1 MGTYINT
8 IVILLSFTIIIGAEV
23 DSTFSV
29 KWTDLPWGSG
39 GLHPDGPPWS
49 MVGPYDFDN
58 DGFGDF
64 IVTSSY
70 TGTFCNGVYH
80 FEATEDDTIA
90 LQWYYYFGDLS
101 CSFDNYSSVTV
112 GDVDGDSIPEILVL
126 ADTDPGAPGG
136 HGLQIFEWNM
146 DSLLF
151 PYMPTT
157 TWDMGLD
164 SVWEAGQIVAAEL
177 DGDANQEVIVSIMNG
192 PWGTTGSSHF
202 MIFELEN
209 SNLDSASWH
218 IEYTD
223 PITTNWSGYNIYV
236 NDLDQDGLM
245 EIYTVAYE
253 YYRLIIYENTGS
265 EDLYSYQTD
274 FYISNEVNE
283 RANQSLV
290 MANFDNDNINELY
303 AATSGTN
310 TLTGEL
316 LTPGYF
322 YGIEGSSDV
331 SNITFSNFHYFNHY
345 PGGLRQINV
354 GDADMDGNPNLYLAG
369 HYNEAVYDWEFVGDN
384 PLSDSSFVEHIIFLD
399 DTTDDFTSGT
409 DQGKVRVAKLFSGD
423 IDNDNQ
429 GDIVFTSA
437 GLGSD
442 KPHIYFLEHDGS
454 SNSNPTIVVNEFLAL
469 NDACCTDP
477 NGEYDDY
484 IELYNYGNE
493 AVDIGGYLITDNIG
507 DYENYHQIPIGND
520 STIIQPGEIIVLW
533 ADKDSEQG
541 VLHLEIK
548 LSGSGEQIA
557 IFMPDSNTVVDTLT
571 YGEQTTDVSYGRYP
585 DGSDTWQPMNPTP
598 GTSNT
603 DLLSNDI
610 NTISLPRSV
619 SLDQNYPNPFNPQT
633 QFHYSLTNTENIYLA
648 IYDLLGREIYTIHN
662 GLQRSGNHNIQ
673 WTGIDNQGG
682 FVPSGVY
689 FCRLKTE
696 SEILTKKMV
705 YSK

>member
-1 MGTYINT
+1 MTVQIQKM
-8 IVILLSFTIIIGAEV
+8 IFFLSFSFTIGAEI
-23 DSTFSV
+23 DSSFSV

-49 MVGPYDFDN
+49 MVGPYDFDS

-64 IVTSSY
+64 VVTSSY
-70 TGTFCNGVYH
+70 TGSFCNGVYH
-80 FEATEDDTIA
+80 FEATADDSIS

-101 CSFDNYSSVTV
+101 CSIDNYSSVTV
-112 GDVDGDSIPEILVL
+112 GDVDGDNVPEIIVL
-126 ADTDPGAPGG
+126 ADTEPGVSGG
-136 HGLQIFEWNM
+136 HGLQIFEWNT

-151 PYMPTT
+151 PYIPTT

-164 SVWEAGQIVAAEL
+164 SVWEAGQILAAEL
-177 DGDANQEVIVSIMNG
+177 DGDANQEIVVSIMNG
-192 PWGTTGSSHF
+192 PWGTTGSSYF

-209 SNLDSASWH
+209 SDLDSPSWH

-245 EIYTVAYE
+245 EIYTVAWE
-253 YYRLIIYENTGS
+253 YYRLIIYENIGS
-265 EDLYSYQTD
+265 EDLYAYQTD
-274 FYISNEVNE
+274 FYVSNEVNE
-283 RANQSLV
+283 RANQSII
-290 MANFDNDNINELY
+290 MANFDNDNTNELY
-303 AATSGTN
+303 AVTSGTN

-345 PGGLRQINV
+345 PGGIRQIIT

-369 HYNEAVYDWEFVGDN
+369 HYNEAVYDWEYVGDN

-454 SNSNPTIVVNEFLAL
+454 SGLTVTIIVNEFLAS
-469 NDACCTDP
+469 NETCCGSEIFGS
-477 NGEYDDY
+477 GEDFV
-484 IELYNYGNE
+484 ELYNYGT
-493 AVDIGGYLITDNIG
+493 APINIEG
-507 DYENYHQIPIGND
+507 WGF
-520 STIIQPGEIIVLW
+520 S
-533 ADKDSEQG
+533 DSEG
-541 VLHLEIK
+541 SIATTAPDTTIPPGGFLILWYTGETNGFPEIDAK
-548 LSGSGEQIA
+548 LSSGGE
-557 IFMPDSNTVVDTLT
+557 TV
-571 YGEQTTDVSYGRYP
+571 YGEDSSGTMVFSVSFDAQNEDVSYGRYP
-585 DGSDTWQPMNPTP
+585 DGSDTWQQMNPTP
-598 GTSNT
+598 GSTNT
-603 DLLSNDI
+603 NLLSND
-610 NTISLPRSV
+610 NSFYSAPEYFSLG
-619 SLDQNYPNPFNPQT
+619 QNYPNPFNPQT
-633 QFHYSLTNTENIYLA
+633 QFHYDLPKSGNIHLA
-648 IYDLLGREIYTIHN
+648 IYDVLGKEVYTVLNDYQRAGKHN
-662 GLQRSGNHNIQ
+662 VL
-673 WTGIDNQGG
+673 WTGINNKGLQ
-682 FVPSGVY
+682 VQSGIY
-689 FCRLKTE
+689 FYRLTTD
-696 SEILTKKMV
+696 SEITTKKMV
-705 YSK
+705 YTK

>member
-1 MGTYINT
+1 MRTYINT
-8 IVILLSFTIIIGAEV
+8 IMISLSFTLIIGAEV

-39 GLHPDGPPWS
+39 GIHPDGPPWS

-70 TGTFCNGVYH
+70 TGSFCNGVYH

-112 GDVDGDSIPEILVL
+112 GDVDGDSVPEILVL
-126 ADTDPGAPGG
+126 ADTEPGTPGG
-136 HGLQIFEWNM
+136 HGLQIFEWNT

-253 YYRLIIYENTGS
+253 YYRLIIYENIGS
-265 EDLYSYQTD
+265 EDLYAFQTD
-274 FYISNEVNE
+274 FYVSNEVNE
-283 RANQSLV
+283 RANQSLI
-290 MANFDNDNINELY
+290 MANFDGNNTNELY
-303 AATSGTN
+303 AVTSGTN
-310 TLTGEL
+310 TLAGEL

-322 YGIEGSSDV
+322 YAIEGTENV
-331 SNITFSNFHYFNHY
+331 SQLTFSNFHYFNHY
-345 PGGLRQINV
+345 QGGLRQINT
-354 GDADMDGNPNLYLAG
+354 GDADMDGKPNLYLAG
-369 HYNEAVYDWEFVGDN
+369 HYNEAVYDWEFVGDD
-384 PLSDSSFVEHIIFLD
+384 PLSDSSFVEHIIFMD

-423 IDNDNQ
+423 IDNDNH

-437 GLGSD
+437 GFGSD

-454 SNSNPTIVVNEFLAL
+454 SELA
-469 NDACCTDP
+469 TD
-477 NGEYDDY
+477 D
-484 IELYNYGNE
+484 IE
-493 AVDIGGYLITDNIG
+493 DI
-507 DYENYHQIPIGND
+507 IPK
-520 STIIQPGEIIVLW
+520 S
-533 ADKDSEQG
+533 A
-541 VLHLEIK
+541 
-548 LSGSGEQIA
+548 
-557 IFMPDSNTVVDTLT
+557 
-571 YGEQTTDVSYGRYP
+571 
-585 DGSDTWQPMNPTP
+585 
-598 GTSNT
+598 
-603 DLLSNDI
+603 
-610 NTISLPRSV
+610 

-633 QFHYSLTNTENIYLA
+633 QFHYSLSKTENIYLA
-648 IYDLLGREIYTIHN
+648 IYDLLGREIFTIHK
-662 GLQRSGNHNIQ
+662 GLQRAGNHNVQ
-673 WTGIDNQGG
+673 WTGVNNTGS
-682 FVPSGVY
+682 FVPSGIY
-689 FCRLKTE
+689 FCRLTSE
-696 SEILTKKMV
+696 SDVLTKKMV
-705 YSK
+705 LNR

>member
-1 MGTYINT
+1 MT
-8 IVILLSFTIIIGAEV
+8 IQIQKMICFLCFSLIIGAEV
-23 DSTFSV
+23 DSSFSV
-29 KWTDLPWGSG
+29 KWTDLPWGAG
-39 GLHPDGPPWS
+39 GFHPDGPPWS

-58 DGFGDF
+58 DGYGDF

-70 TGTFCNGVYH
+70 TGSFCNGVYH
-80 FEATEDDTIA
+80 FEAVANDSIA

-101 CSFDNYSSVTV
+101 CTYDNYSSVTV
-112 GDVDGDSIPEILVL
+112 GDVDGDSIPEIIVL
-126 ADTDPGAPGG
+126 ADTEPGVSGG
-136 HGLQIFEWNM
+136 HGLQIFEWNT

-164 SVWEAGQIVAAEL
+164 SVWEAGQIIAAEL
-177 DGDANQEVIVSIMNG
+177 DGDANQEVVVSIMNG

-209 SNLDSASWH
+209 SDLDSPSWH

-245 EIYTVAYE
+245 EIYTVAWE
-253 YYRLIIYENTGS
+253 YYHLIIYENTGS
-265 EDLYSYQTD
+265 EDLYAYQTD
-274 FYISNEVNE
+274 FYVSNELNE
-283 RANQSLV
+283 RANQSIV
-290 MANFDNDNINELY
+290 MANFNDDNTNELY
-303 AATSGTN
+303 AVTSGTN
-310 TLTGEL
+310 SLTGEL

-345 PGGLRQINV
+345 QGGLRQIIT

-369 HYNEAVYDWEFVGDN
+369 HYNEAVYDWEYVGGN

-454 SNSNPTIVVNEFLAL
+454 SDLTATIVVNEFLAS
-469 NDACCTDP
+469 NETCCGSEIFGS
-477 NGEYDDY
+477 GEDFV
-484 IELYNYGNE
+484 ELYNYGT
-493 AVDIGGYLITDNIG
+493 APVNIEG
-507 DYENYHQIPIGND
+507 WGF
-520 STIIQPGEIIVLW
+520 S
-533 ADKDSEQG
+533 DSEG
-541 VLHLEIK
+541 IIATTAPDTMIPPGGFLILWYTGETNGFPEIDAK
-548 LSGSGEQIA
+548 LSSGGE
-557 IFMPDSNTVVDTLT
+557 TV
-571 YGEQTTDVSYGRYP
+571 YGEDSSGTMVFSVSFDAQDEDVSYGRYP
-585 DGSDTWQPMNPTP
+585 DGSDTWQQMNPTP
-598 GTSNT
+598 GSTNT
-603 DLLSNDI
+603 NLLSND
-610 NTISLPRSV
+610 NSFYSAPEYFSLG
-619 SLDQNYPNPFNPQT
+619 QNYPNPFNPQT
-633 QFHYSLTNTENIYLA
+633 QFHYDLPKSGNIHLA
-648 IYDLLGREIYTIHN
+648 IYDVLGKEVYTVLNDYQRAGKHN
-662 GLQRSGNHNIQ
+662 VL
-673 WTGIDNQGG
+673 WTGINNKGLQ
-682 FVPSGVY
+682 VQSGIY
-689 FCRLKTE
+689 FYRLTTD
-696 SEILTKKMV
+696 SEITTKKMV
-705 YSK
+705 YTK

>member
-1 MGTYINT
+1 MNSRFQKIA
-8 IVILLSFTIIIGAEV
+8 IFLSFSIIIGAEV
-23 DSTFSV
+23 DTSFSV

-58 DGFGDF
+58 DGYGDF
-64 IVTSSY
+64 VVTSSY
-70 TGTFCNGVYH
+70 TGSFCNGVYH
-80 FEATEDDTIA
+80 FEATDDDTIS

-112 GDVDGDSIPEILVL
+112 GDVDGDNIPEILVL
-126 ADTDPGAPGG
+126 ADTEPGVPGG
-136 HGLQIFEWNM
+136 QGLQVFEWNT

-151 PYMPTT
+151 PYMPTA

-177 DGDANQEVIVSIMNG
+177 DGDANQEVVVSIMNG
-192 PWGTTGSSHF
+192 PWGATGSSHF

-209 SNLDSASWH
+209 SDLDTPSWH

-245 EIYTVAYE
+245 EIYTIAWE
-253 YYRLIIYENTGS
+253 YYRLIIYENMGS
-265 EDLYSYQTD
+265 EDLYSYQTS
-274 FYISNEVNE
+274 FYVSNEVSE
-283 RANQSLV
+283 RGNQSII
-290 MANFDNDNINELY
+290 MANFDNNNTNELY
-303 AATSGTN
+303 AVTSGTS

-322 YGIEGSSDV
+322 YAIEGSDDV

-345 PGGLRQINV
+345 PGGLRQINA

-384 PLSDSSFVEHIIFLD
+384 PISDSSFVEHIIFLD

-454 SNSNPTIVVNEFLAL
+454 SNTNPTIIANEFLASSET
-469 NDACCTDP
+469 CCGTEIFVSAEDFV
-477 NGEYDDY
+477 
-484 IELYNYGNE
+484 ELYNYGNAPVNIGGWGFSDSE
-493 AVDIGGYLITDNIG
+493 GEVATVAPDTTIPAGGYLILWYT
-507 DYENYHQIPIGND
+507 
-520 STIIQPGEIIVLW
+520 GETN
-533 ADKDSEQG
+533 G
-541 VLHLEIK
+541 FPEIDAK
-548 LSGSGEQIA
+548 LSSGGESIYGEDSSGTA
-557 IFMPDSNTVVDTLT
+557 IFSVSFDAQD
-571 YGEQTTDVSYGRYP
+571 EDVSYGRYP
-585 DGSDTWQPMNPTP
+585 DGSDTWQQMNPTP

-603 DLLSNDI
+603 ALLSVDN
-610 NTISLPRSV
+610 NNQPTPKSFSLG
-619 SLDQNYPNPFNPQT
+619 QNYPNPFNPQT
-633 QFHYSLTNTENIYLA
+633 QFHYSLENIENVYLA
-648 IYDLLGREIYTIHN
+648 IYDVLGKEIYTIHN
-662 GLQRSGNHNIQ
+662 GLQRAGKHNVQ
-673 WTGIDNQGG
+673 WTGINNHGD

-689 FCRLKTE
+689 FCRLKTGTE
-696 SEILTKKMV
+696 VLTKKMV
-705 YSK
+705 LNR

>member
-1 MGTYINT
+1 MRTYINT
-8 IVILLSFTIIIGAEV
+8 IMISLSFTLIIGAEV

-39 GLHPDGPPWS
+39 GIHPDGPPWS

-70 TGTFCNGVYH
+70 TGSFCNGVYH
-80 FEATEDDTIA
+80 FEATEDDSIA

-112 GDVDGDSIPEILVL
+112 GDVDGDSVPEILVL
-126 ADTDPGAPGG
+126 ADTEPGTPGG
-136 HGLQIFEWNM
+136 HGLQIFEWNT

-253 YYRLIIYENTGS
+253 YYRLIIYENIGS
-265 EDLYSYQTD
+265 EDLYAFQTD
-274 FYISNEVNE
+274 FYVSNEVNE
-283 RANQSLV
+283 RANQSLI
-290 MANFDNDNINELY
+290 MANFDGNNTNELY
-303 AATSGTN
+303 AVTSGTN
-310 TLTGEL
+310 TLAGEL

-322 YGIEGSSDV
+322 YAIEGTENV
-331 SNITFSNFHYFNHY
+331 SQLTFSNFHYFNHY
-345 PGGLRQINV
+345 QGGLRQINT
-354 GDADMDGNPNLYLAG
+354 GDADMDGKPNLYLAG
-369 HYNEAVYDWEFVGDN
+369 HYNEAVYDWEFVGDD
-384 PLSDSSFVEHIIFLD
+384 PLSDSSFVEHIIFMD

-423 IDNDNQ
+423 IDNDNH

-437 GLGSD
+437 GFGSD

-454 SNSNPTIVVNEFLAL
+454 SELA
-469 NDACCTDP
+469 TD
-477 NGEYDDY
+477 D
-484 IELYNYGNE
+484 IE
-493 AVDIGGYLITDNIG
+493 DI
-507 DYENYHQIPIGND
+507 IPK
-520 STIIQPGEIIVLW
+520 S
-533 ADKDSEQG
+533 S
-541 VLHLEIK
+541 
-548 LSGSGEQIA
+548 
-557 IFMPDSNTVVDTLT
+557 
-571 YGEQTTDVSYGRYP
+571 
-585 DGSDTWQPMNPTP
+585 
-598 GTSNT
+598 
-603 DLLSNDI
+603 
-610 NTISLPRSV
+610 

-633 QFHYSLTNTENIYLA
+633 QFHYSLSKTENIYLA
-648 IYDLLGREIYTIHN
+648 IYDLLGREIFTIHN
-662 GLQRSGNHNIQ
+662 GLQRAGNHNVQ
-673 WTGIDNQGG
+673 WTGVNNTGS
-682 FVPSGVY
+682 FVPSGIY
-689 FCRLKTE
+689 FCRLTSE
-696 SEILTKKMV
+696 SDVLTKKMV
-705 YSK
+705 LNR

>member
-1 MGTYINT
+1 MRTYINT
-8 IVILLSFTIIIGAEV
+8 IMISLSFTLIIGAEV

-39 GLHPDGPPWS
+39 GIHPDGPPWS

-70 TGTFCNGVYH
+70 TGSFCNGVYH
-80 FEATEDDTIA
+80 FEATEDDSIA

-112 GDVDGDSIPEILVL
+112 GDVDGDSVPEILVL
-126 ADTDPGAPGG
+126 ADTEPGTPGG
-136 HGLQIFEWNM
+136 HGLQIFEWNT

-253 YYRLIIYENTGS
+253 YYRLIIYENIGS
-265 EDLYSYQTD
+265 EDLYAFQTD
-274 FYISNEVNE
+274 FYVSNEVNE
-283 RANQSLV
+283 RANQSLI
-290 MANFDNDNINELY
+290 MANFDGNNTNELY
-303 AATSGTN
+303 AVTSGTN
-310 TLTGEL
+310 TLAGEL

-322 YGIEGSSDV
+322 YAIEGTENV
-331 SNITFSNFHYFNHY
+331 SQLTFSNFHYFNHY
-345 PGGLRQINV
+345 QGGLRQINT
-354 GDADMDGNPNLYLAG
+354 GDADMDGKPNLYLAG
-369 HYNEAVYDWEFVGDN
+369 HYNEAVYDWEFVGDD
-384 PLSDSSFVEHIIFLD
+384 PLSDSSFVEHIIFMD

-423 IDNDNQ
+423 IDNDNH

-437 GLGSD
+437 GFGSD

-454 SNSNPTIVVNEFLAL
+454 SELA
-469 NDACCTDP
+469 TD
-477 NGEYDDY
+477 D
-484 IELYNYGNE
+484 IE
-493 AVDIGGYLITDNIG
+493 DI
-507 DYENYHQIPIGND
+507 IPK
-520 STIIQPGEIIVLW
+520 S
-533 ADKDSEQG
+533 A
-541 VLHLEIK
+541 
-548 LSGSGEQIA
+548 
-557 IFMPDSNTVVDTLT
+557 
-571 YGEQTTDVSYGRYP
+571 
-585 DGSDTWQPMNPTP
+585 
-598 GTSNT
+598 
-603 DLLSNDI
+603 
-610 NTISLPRSV
+610 

-633 QFHYSLTNTENIYLA
+633 QFHYSLSKTENIYLA
-648 IYDLLGREIYTIHN
+648 IYDLLGREIFTIHN
-662 GLQRSGNHNIQ
+662 GLQRAGNHNVQ
-673 WTGIDNQGG
+673 WTGVNNTGS
-682 FVPSGVY
+682 FVPSGIY
-689 FCRLKTE
+689 FCRLTSE
-696 SEILTKKMV
+696 SDVLTKKMV
-705 YSK
+705 LNR

>member
-1 MGTYINT
+1 MTVQIQKM
-8 IVILLSFTIIIGAEV
+8 IFFLSFSFTIGAEI
-23 DSTFSV
+23 DSSFSV

-49 MVGPYDFDN
+49 MVGPYDFDS

-64 IVTSSY
+64 VVTSSY
-70 TGTFCNGVYH
+70 TGSFCNGVYH
-80 FEATEDDTIA
+80 FEATADDSIS

-101 CSFDNYSSVTV
+101 CSIDNYSSVTV
-112 GDVDGDSIPEILVL
+112 GDVDGDNVPEIIVL
-126 ADTDPGAPGG
+126 ADTEPGVSGG
-136 HGLQIFEWNM
+136 HGLQIFEWNT

-151 PYMPTT
+151 PYIPTT

-164 SVWEAGQIVAAEL
+164 SVWEAGQILAAEL
-177 DGDANQEVIVSIMNG
+177 DGDANQEIVVSIMNG

-209 SNLDSASWH
+209 SDLDSPSWH

-245 EIYTVAYE
+245 EIYTVAWE
-253 YYRLIIYENTGS
+253 YYRLIIYENIGS
-265 EDLYSYQTD
+265 EDLYAYQTD
-274 FYISNEVNE
+274 FYVSNEVNE
-283 RANQSLV
+283 RANQSII
-290 MANFDNDNINELY
+290 MANFDNDNTNELY
-303 AATSGTN
+303 AVTSGTN

-345 PGGLRQINV
+345 QGGLRQIIT

-369 HYNEAVYDWEFVGDN
+369 HYNEAVYDWEYVGDN

-454 SNSNPTIVVNEFLAL
+454 SDLTATIVINEFLAS
-469 NDACCTDP
+469 NETCCGSEIFGS
-477 NGEYDDY
+477 GEDFV
-484 IELYNYGNE
+484 ELYNYGT
-493 AVDIGGYLITDNIG
+493 APVNIEG
-507 DYENYHQIPIGND
+507 WGF
-520 STIIQPGEIIVLW
+520 S
-533 ADKDSEQG
+533 DSEG
-541 VLHLEIK
+541 IIATTAPDTMIPPGGFLILWYTGETNGFPEIDAK
-548 LSGSGEQIA
+548 LSSGGE
-557 IFMPDSNTVVDTLT
+557 TV
-571 YGEQTTDVSYGRYP
+571 YGEDSSGTMVFSVSFDAQNEDVSYGRYP
-585 DGSDTWQPMNPTP
+585 DGSDTWQQMNPTP
-598 GTSNT
+598 GSTNT
-603 DLLSNDI
+603 NLLSND
-610 NTISLPRSV
+610 NSFYSAPEYFSLG
-619 SLDQNYPNPFNPQT
+619 QNYPNPFNPQT
-633 QFHYSLTNTENIYLA
+633 QFHYDLPKSGNIHLA
-648 IYDLLGREIYTIHN
+648 IYDVLGKEVYTVLNDYQRAGKHN
-662 GLQRSGNHNIQ
+662 VL
-673 WTGIDNQGG
+673 WTGINNKGLQ
-682 FVPSGVY
+682 VQSGIY
-689 FCRLKTE
+689 FYRLTTD
-696 SEILTKKMV
+696 SEITTKKMV
-705 YSK
+705 YTK

>member
-1 MGTYINT
+1 MT
-8 IVILLSFTIIIGAEV
+8 IQIQKMICFLCFSLIIGAEV
-23 DSTFSV
+23 DSSFSV

-58 DGFGDF
+58 DGYGDF

-70 TGTFCNGVYH
+70 TGSFCNGVYH
-80 FEATEDDTIA
+80 FEAVANDSIA

-101 CSFDNYSSVTV
+101 CTYDNYSSVTV
-112 GDVDGDSIPEILVL
+112 GDIDGDSIPEIIVL
-126 ADTDPGAPGG
+126 ADTEPGVSGG
-136 HGLQIFEWNM
+136 HGLQIFEWNT

-164 SVWEAGQIVAAEL
+164 SVWEAGQIIAAEL
-177 DGDANQEVIVSIMNG
+177 DGDANQEVVVSIMNG

-209 SNLDSASWH
+209 SDLDSPSWH

-253 YYRLIIYENTGS
+253 YYRLIIYENIGS
-265 EDLYSYQTD
+265 EDLYAYQTD
-274 FYISNEVNE
+274 FYVSNELNE
-283 RANQSLV
+283 RANQSIV
-290 MANFDNDNINELY
+290 MANFNDDNTNELY
-303 AATSGTN
+303 AVTSGTN
-310 TLTGEL
+310 SLTGEL

-345 PGGLRQINV
+345 QGGLRQIIT

-369 HYNEAVYDWEFVGDN
+369 HYNEAVYDWEYVGDN
-384 PLSDSSFVEHIIFLD
+384 PLSDSSFVEHMIFLD

-454 SNSNPTIVVNEFLAL
+454 SGLTATIIVNEFLAS
-469 NDACCTDP
+469 NETCCGSEIFGS
-477 NGEYDDY
+477 GEDFV
-484 IELYNYGNE
+484 ELYNYGT
-493 AVDIGGYLITDNIG
+493 APINIEG
-507 DYENYHQIPIGND
+507 WGF
-520 STIIQPGEIIVLW
+520 S
-533 ADKDSEQG
+533 DSEG
-541 VLHLEIK
+541 SIATTAPDTTIPPGGFLIIWYTGETNGFPEIDAE
-548 LSGSGEQIA
+548 LSSGGE
-557 IFMPDSNTVVDTLT
+557 TV
-571 YGEQTTDVSYGRYP
+571 YGEDSSGTMVFSVSFDAQDEDVSYGRYP
-585 DGSDTWQPMNPTP
+585 DGSDTWQQMNPTP
-598 GTSNT
+598 GSTNT
-603 DLLSNDI
+603 NLLSND
-610 NTISLPRSV
+610 NSFYSAPEYFSLG
-619 SLDQNYPNPFNPQT
+619 QNYPNPFNPQT
-633 QFHYSLTNTENIYLA
+633 QFHYDLPKSGNINLG
-648 IYDLLGREIYTIHN
+648 IYDVLGKEVYTVLNGYQRAGKHN
-662 GLQRSGNHNIQ
+662 VL
-673 WTGIDNQGG
+673 WTGINNKGLQ
-682 FVPSGVY
+682 VQSGIY
-689 FCRLKTE
+689 FYRLTTD
-696 SEILTKKMV
+696 SEITTKKMV
-705 YSK
+705 YTK

>member
-1 MGTYINT
+1 MT
-8 IVILLSFTIIIGAEV
+8 IQIQKMICFLCFSLIIGAEV
-23 DSTFSV
+23 DSSFSV
-29 KWTDLPWGSG
+29 KWTDLPWGAG
-39 GLHPDGPPWS
+39 GFHPDGPPWS

-58 DGFGDF
+58 DGYGDF

-70 TGTFCNGVYH
+70 TGSFCNGVYH
-80 FEATEDDTIA
+80 FEAVANDSIA

-101 CSFDNYSSVTV
+101 CTYDNYSSVTV
-112 GDVDGDSIPEILVL
+112 GDVDGDSIPEIIVL
-126 ADTDPGAPGG
+126 ADTEPGVSGG
-136 HGLQIFEWNM
+136 HGLQIFEWNT

-164 SVWEAGQIVAAEL
+164 SVWEAGQIIAAEL
-177 DGDANQEVIVSIMNG
+177 DGDANQEVVVSIMNG

-209 SNLDSASWH
+209 SDLDSPSWH

-245 EIYTVAYE
+245 EIYTVAWE
-253 YYRLIIYENTGS
+253 YYHLIIYENTGS
-265 EDLYSYQTD
+265 EDLYAYQTD
-274 FYISNEVNE
+274 FYVSNELNE
-283 RANQSLV
+283 RANQSIV
-290 MANFDNDNINELY
+290 MANFNDDNTNELY
-303 AATSGTN
+303 AVTSGTN
-310 TLTGEL
+310 SLTGEL

-345 PGGLRQINV
+345 QGGLRQIIT

-369 HYNEAVYDWEFVGDN
+369 HYNEAVYDWEYVGGN

-454 SNSNPTIVVNEFLAL
+454 LDLTATIVVNEFLAS
-469 NDACCTDP
+469 NETCCGSEIFGS
-477 NGEYDDY
+477 GEDFV
-484 IELYNYGNE
+484 ELYNYGT
-493 AVDIGGYLITDNIG
+493 APVNIEG
-507 DYENYHQIPIGND
+507 WGF
-520 STIIQPGEIIVLW
+520 S
-533 ADKDSEQG
+533 DSEG
-541 VLHLEIK
+541 IIATTAPDTMIPPGGFLILWYTGETNGFPEIDAK
-548 LSGSGEQIA
+548 LSSGGE
-557 IFMPDSNTVVDTLT
+557 TV
-571 YGEQTTDVSYGRYP
+571 YGEDSSGTMVFSVSFDAQDEDVSYGRYP
-585 DGSDTWQPMNPTP
+585 DGSDTWQQMNPTP
-598 GTSNT
+598 GSTNT
-603 DLLSNDI
+603 NLLSND
-610 NTISLPRSV
+610 NSFYSAPEYFSLG
-619 SLDQNYPNPFNPQT
+619 QNYPNPFNPQT
-633 QFHYSLTNTENIYLA
+633 QFHYDLPKSGNIHLA
-648 IYDLLGREIYTIHN
+648 IYDVLGKEVYTVLNDYQRAGKHN
-662 GLQRSGNHNIQ
+662 VL
-673 WTGIDNQGG
+673 WTGINNKGLQ
-682 FVPSGVY
+682 VQSGIY
-689 FCRLKTE
+689 FYRLTTD
-696 SEILTKKMV
+696 SEITTKKMV
-705 YSK
+705 YTK

>member
-1 MGTYINT
+1 MT
-8 IVILLSFTIIIGAEV
+8 IQIQKMICFLCFSLIIGAEV
-23 DSTFSV
+23 DSSFSV
-29 KWTDLPWGSG
+29 KWTDLPWGAG
-39 GLHPDGPPWS
+39 GFHPDGPPWS

-58 DGFGDF
+58 DGYGDF

-70 TGTFCNGVYH
+70 TGSFCNGVYH
-80 FEATEDDTIA
+80 FEAVANDSIA

-101 CSFDNYSSVTV
+101 CTYDNYSSVTV
-112 GDVDGDSIPEILVL
+112 GDVDGDSIPEIIVL
-126 ADTDPGAPGG
+126 ADTEPGVSGG
-136 HGLQIFEWNM
+136 HGLQIFEWNT

-164 SVWEAGQIVAAEL
+164 SVWEAGQIIAAEL
-177 DGDANQEVIVSIMNG
+177 DGDANQEVVVSIMNG

-209 SNLDSASWH
+209 SDLDSPSWH

-253 YYRLIIYENTGS
+253 YYRLIIYENIGS
-265 EDLYSYQTD
+265 EDLYAYQTD
-274 FYISNEVNE
+274 FYVSNEVNE
-283 RANQSLV
+283 RANQSII
-290 MANFDNDNINELY
+290 MANFDNDNTNELY
-303 AATSGTN
+303 AVTSGTN

-345 PGGLRQINV
+345 PGGIRQIIT

-369 HYNEAVYDWEFVGDN
+369 HYNEAVYDWEYVGDN

-454 SNSNPTIVVNEFLAL
+454 SDLTATIVINEFLAS
-469 NDACCTDP
+469 NETCCGSEIFGS
-477 NGEYDDY
+477 GEDFV
-484 IELYNYGNE
+484 ELYNYGTAPVNIE
-493 AVDIGGYLITDNIG
+493 GWGFSDSEGIIATTAPDTMIPPGGFLILWYTGETNGFPEIDAKLNSG
-507 DYENYHQIPIGND
+507 
-520 STIIQPGEIIVLW
+520 GEIV
-533 ADKDSEQG
+533 
-541 VLHLEIK
+541 
-548 LSGSGEQIA
+548 
-557 IFMPDSNTVVDTLT
+557 
-571 YGEQTTDVSYGRYP
+571 YGEDSSGTMVFSVSFDAQDEDVSYGRYP
-585 DGSDTWQPMNPTP
+585 DGSDTWQQMNPTP
-598 GTSNT
+598 GSTNT
-603 DLLSNDI
+603 NLLSND
-610 NTISLPRSV
+610 NSFYSAPEYFSLG
-619 SLDQNYPNPFNPQT
+619 QNYPNPFNPQT
-633 QFHYSLTNTENIYLA
+633 QFHYDLPKSGNIHLG
-648 IYDLLGREIYTIHN
+648 IYDVLGKEVYTLINGYQRTGKHN
-662 GLQRSGNHNIQ
+662 VL
-673 WTGIDNQGG
+673 WTGINNKGLQ
-682 FVPSGVY
+682 VQSGLY
-689 FCRLKTE
+689 FYRLTTD
-696 SEILTKKMV
+696 SEITTKKMV
-705 YSK
+705 YTK

>member
-1 MGTYINT
+1 MHTMT
-8 IVILLSFTIIIGAEV
+8 IQIQKMICFLCFSLIIGAEV
-23 DSTFSV
+23 DSSFSV
-29 KWTDLPWGSG
+29 KWTDLPWGAG
-39 GLHPDGPPWS
+39 GFHPDGPPWS

-58 DGFGDF
+58 DGYGDF

-70 TGTFCNGVYH
+70 TGSFCNGVYH
-80 FEATEDDTIA
+80 FEAVANDSIA

-101 CSFDNYSSVTV
+101 CTYDNYSSVTV
-112 GDVDGDSIPEILVL
+112 GDVDGDSIPEIIVL
-126 ADTDPGAPGG
+126 ADTEPGVSGG
-136 HGLQIFEWNM
+136 HGLQIFEWNT

-164 SVWEAGQIVAAEL
+164 SVWEAGQIIAAEL
-177 DGDANQEVIVSIMNG
+177 DGDANQEVVVSIMNG

-209 SNLDSASWH
+209 SDLDSPSWH

-253 YYRLIIYENTGS
+253 YYRLIIYENIGS
-265 EDLYSYQTD
+265 EDLYAYQTD
-274 FYISNEVNE
+274 FYVSNEVNE
-283 RANQSLV
+283 RANQSII
-290 MANFDNDNINELY
+290 MANFDNDNTNELY
-303 AATSGTN
+303 AVTSGTN

-345 PGGLRQINV
+345 QGGLRQIIT

-369 HYNEAVYDWEFVGDN
+369 HYNEAVYDWEYVGDN
-384 PLSDSSFVEHIIFLD
+384 PLSDSGFVEHIIFLD

-454 SNSNPTIVVNEFLAL
+454 SDLTATIIVNEFLAS
-469 NDACCTDP
+469 NETCCGSEIFGS
-477 NGEYDDY
+477 GEDFV
-484 IELYNYGNE
+484 ELYNYGT
-493 AVDIGGYLITDNIG
+493 APVNIEG
-507 DYENYHQIPIGND
+507 WGF
-520 STIIQPGEIIVLW
+520 S
-533 ADKDSEQG
+533 DSEG
-541 VLHLEIK
+541 SIATTAPDTTIPPGGFLILWYTGETNGFPEIDAK
-548 LSGSGEQIA
+548 LSSGGE
-557 IFMPDSNTVVDTLT
+557 TV
-571 YGEQTTDVSYGRYP
+571 YGEDSSGTMVFSVSFDAQNEDVSYGRYP
-585 DGSDTWQPMNPTP
+585 DGSDTWQQMNPTP
-598 GTSNT
+598 GSTNT
-603 DLLSNDI
+603 NLLSND
-610 NTISLPRSV
+610 NSFYSAPEYFSLG
-619 SLDQNYPNPFNPQT
+619 QNYPNPFNPQT
-633 QFHYSLTNTENIYLA
+633 QFHYDLPKSGNIHLA
-648 IYDLLGREIYTIHN
+648 IYDVLGKEVYAVLNGYQRAGKHN
-662 GLQRSGNHNIQ
+662 VL
-673 WTGIDNQGG
+673 WTGINNKGLQ
-682 FVPSGVY
+682 VQSGIY
-689 FCRLKTE
+689 FYRLTTD
-696 SEILTKKMV
+696 SEITTKKMV
-705 YSK
+705 YTK

>member
-1 MGTYINT
+1 MT
-8 IVILLSFTIIIGAEV
+8 IQIQKMIIFLSFSLTIGAEI
-23 DSTFSV
+23 DSSFSV

-49 MVGPYDFDN
+49 MVGPYDFDS

-64 IVTSSY
+64 VVTSSY
-70 TGTFCNGVYH
+70 TGSFCNGVYH
-80 FEATEDDTIA
+80 FEATADDSIS

-101 CSFDNYSSVTV
+101 CSIDNYSSVTV
-112 GDVDGDSIPEILVL
+112 GDVDGDNVPEIIVL
-126 ADTDPGAPGG
+126 ADTEPGVSGG
-136 HGLQIFEWNM
+136 HGLQIFEWNT

-151 PYMPTT
+151 PYIPTT

-164 SVWEAGQIVAAEL
+164 SVWEAGQILAAEL
-177 DGDANQEVIVSIMNG
+177 DGDANQEIVVSIMNG

-209 SNLDSASWH
+209 SDLDSPSWH

-245 EIYTVAYE
+245 EIYTVAWE
-253 YYRLIIYENTGS
+253 YYRLIIYENIGS
-265 EDLYSYQTD
+265 EDLYAYQTD
-274 FYISNEVNE
+274 FYVSNEVNE
-283 RANQSLV
+283 RANQSII
-290 MANFDNDNINELY
+290 MANFDNDNTNELY
-303 AATSGTN
+303 AVTSGTN

-345 PGGLRQINV
+345 PGGIRQIIT

-369 HYNEAVYDWEFVGDN
+369 HYNEAVYDWEYVGDN

-454 SNSNPTIVVNEFLAL
+454 SDLTATIVINEFLAS
-469 NDACCTDP
+469 NETCCGSEIFGS
-477 NGEYDDY
+477 GEDFV
-484 IELYNYGNE
+484 ELYNYGT
-493 AVDIGGYLITDNIG
+493 APINIEG
-507 DYENYHQIPIGND
+507 WGF
-520 STIIQPGEIIVLW
+520 S
-533 ADKDSEQG
+533 DSEG
-541 VLHLEIK
+541 SIATTAPDTTIPPGGFLILWYTGETNGFPEIDAK
-548 LSGSGEQIA
+548 LSSGGE
-557 IFMPDSNTVVDTLT
+557 TV
-571 YGEQTTDVSYGRYP
+571 YGEDSSGTMVFSVSFDAQDEDVSYGRYP
-585 DGSDTWQPMNPTP
+585 DGSDTWQQMNPTP
-598 GTSNT
+598 GSTNT
-603 DLLSNDI
+603 NLLSND
-610 NTISLPRSV
+610 NSFYSAPEYFSLG
-619 SLDQNYPNPFNPQT
+619 QNYPNPFNPQT
-633 QFHYSLTNTENIYLA
+633 QFHYDLPKSGNIHLA
-648 IYDLLGREIYTIHN
+648 IYDVLGKEVYAVLNGYQRAGKHN
-662 GLQRSGNHNIQ
+662 VL
-673 WTGIDNQGG
+673 WTGINNKGLQ
-682 FVPSGVY
+682 VQSGIY
-689 FCRLKTE
+689 FYRLTTD
-696 SEILTKKMV
+696 SEITTKKMV
-705 YSK
+705 YTK

>member
-1 MGTYINT
+1 MTVQIQKM
-8 IVILLSFTIIIGAEV
+8 IFFLSFSFTIGAEI
-23 DSTFSV
+23 DSSFSV

-49 MVGPYDFDN
+49 MVGPYDFDS

-64 IVTSSY
+64 VVTSSY
-70 TGTFCNGVYH
+70 TGSFCNGVYH
-80 FEATEDDTIA
+80 FEATADDSIS

-101 CSFDNYSSVTV
+101 CSIDNYSSVTV
-112 GDVDGDSIPEILVL
+112 GDVDGDNVPEIIVL
-126 ADTDPGAPGG
+126 ADTEPGVSGG
-136 HGLQIFEWNM
+136 HGLQIFEWNT

-151 PYMPTT
+151 PYIPTT

-164 SVWEAGQIVAAEL
+164 SVWEAGQILAAEL
-177 DGDANQEVIVSIMNG
+177 DGDANQEIVVSIMNG

-209 SNLDSASWH
+209 SDLDSPSWH

-253 YYRLIIYENTGS
+253 YYRLIIYENIGS
-265 EDLYSYQTD
+265 EDLYAYQTD
-274 FYISNEVNE
+274 FYVSNEVNE
-283 RANQSLV
+283 RANQSII
-290 MANFDNDNINELY
+290 MANFDNDNTNELY
-303 AATSGTN
+303 AVTSGTN

-345 PGGLRQINV
+345 QGGLRQIIT

-369 HYNEAVYDWEFVGDN
+369 HYNEAVYDWEYVGDN

-454 SNSNPTIVVNEFLAL
+454 SGLTVTIIVNEFLAS
-469 NDACCTDP
+469 NETCCGSEIFGS
-477 NGEYDDY
+477 GEDFV
-484 IELYNYGNE
+484 ELYNYGT
-493 AVDIGGYLITDNIG
+493 APVNIEG
-507 DYENYHQIPIGND
+507 WGF
-520 STIIQPGEIIVLW
+520 S
-533 ADKDSEQG
+533 DSEG
-541 VLHLEIK
+541 SIATTAPDTTIPPGGFLILWYTGETNGFPEIDAK
-548 LSGSGEQIA
+548 LSSGGE
-557 IFMPDSNTVVDTLT
+557 TV
-571 YGEQTTDVSYGRYP
+571 YGEDSSGTMVFSVSFDAQDEDVSYGRYP
-585 DGSDTWQPMNPTP
+585 DGSDTWQQMNPTP
-598 GTSNT
+598 GSTNT
-603 DLLSNDI
+603 NLLSND
-610 NTISLPRSV
+610 NSFYSAPEYFSLG
-619 SLDQNYPNPFNPQT
+619 QNYPNPFNPQT
-633 QFHYSLTNTENIYLA
+633 QFHYDLPKSGNIHLA
-648 IYDLLGREIYTIHN
+648 IYDVLGKEVYAVLNGYQRAGKHN
-662 GLQRSGNHNIQ
+662 VL
-673 WTGIDNQGG
+673 WTGINNKGLQ
-682 FVPSGVY
+682 VQSGIY
-689 FCRLKTE
+689 FYRLTTD
-696 SEILTKKMV
+696 SEITTKKMV
-705 YSK
+705 YTK

>member
-1 MGTYINT
+1 MRTYINT
-8 IVILLSFTIIIGAEV
+8 IMISLSFTLIIGAEV

-39 GLHPDGPPWS
+39 GIHPDGPPWS

-70 TGTFCNGVYH
+70 TGSFCNGVYH

-112 GDVDGDSIPEILVL
+112 GDVDGDSVPEILVL
-126 ADTDPGAPGG
+126 ADTEPGTPGG
-136 HGLQIFEWNM
+136 HGLQIFEWNT

-253 YYRLIIYENTGS
+253 YYRLIIYENIGS
-265 EDLYSYQTD
+265 EDLYAFQTD
-274 FYISNEVNE
+274 FYVSNEVNE
-283 RANQSLV
+283 RANQSLI
-290 MANFDNDNINELY
+290 MANFDGNNTNELY
-303 AATSGTN
+303 AVTSGTN
-310 TLTGEL
+310 TLAGEL

-322 YGIEGSSDV
+322 YAIEGTENV
-331 SNITFSNFHYFNHY
+331 SQLTFSNFHYFNHY
-345 PGGLRQINV
+345 QGGLRQINT
-354 GDADMDGNPNLYLAG
+354 GDADMDGKPNLYLAG
-369 HYNEAVYDWEFVGDN
+369 HYNEAVYDWEFVGDD
-384 PLSDSSFVEHIIFLD
+384 PLSDSSFVEHIIFMD

-423 IDNDNQ
+423 IDNDNH

-437 GLGSD
+437 GFGSD

-454 SNSNPTIVVNEFLAL
+454 SELA
-469 NDACCTDP
+469 TD
-477 NGEYDDY
+477 D
-484 IELYNYGNE
+484 IE
-493 AVDIGGYLITDNIG
+493 DI
-507 DYENYHQIPIGND
+507 IPK
-520 STIIQPGEIIVLW
+520 S
-533 ADKDSEQG
+533 A
-541 VLHLEIK
+541 
-548 LSGSGEQIA
+548 
-557 IFMPDSNTVVDTLT
+557 
-571 YGEQTTDVSYGRYP
+571 
-585 DGSDTWQPMNPTP
+585 
-598 GTSNT
+598 
-603 DLLSNDI
+603 
-610 NTISLPRSV
+610 SLV
-619 SLDQNYPNPFNPQT
+619 QNYPNPFNPQT
-633 QFHYSLTNTENIYLA
+633 QFHYSLSKTENIYLA
-648 IYDLLGREIYTIHN
+648 IYDLLGREIFTIHN
-662 GLQRSGNHNIQ
+662 GLQRAGNHNVQ
-673 WTGIDNQGG
+673 WTGVNNTGS
-682 FVPSGVY
+682 FVPSGIY
-689 FCRLKTE
+689 FCRLTSE
-696 SEILTKKMV
+696 SDVLTKKMV
-705 YSK
+705 LNR

>member
-1 MGTYINT
+1 MT
-8 IVILLSFTIIIGAEV
+8 IQIQKMICFLCFSLIIGAEV
-23 DSTFSV
+23 DSSFSV
-29 KWTDLPWGSG
+29 KWTDLPWGAG
-39 GLHPDGPPWS
+39 GLHPDGPPWN

-58 DGFGDF
+58 DGYGDF

-70 TGTFCNGVYH
+70 TGSFCNGVYH
-80 FEATEDDTIA
+80 FEAVANDSIA

-101 CSFDNYSSVTV
+101 CTYDNYSSVTV
-112 GDVDGDSIPEILVL
+112 GDVDGDSIPEIIVL
-126 ADTDPGAPGG
+126 ADTEPGVSGG
-136 HGLQIFEWNM
+136 HGLQIFEWNT

-164 SVWEAGQIVAAEL
+164 SVWEAGQIIAAEL
-177 DGDANQEVIVSIMNG
+177 DGDANQEVVVSIMNG

-209 SNLDSASWH
+209 SDLDSPSWH

-265 EDLYSYQTD
+265 EDLYAYQTD
-274 FYISNEVNE
+274 FYVSNELNE
-283 RANQSLV
+283 RANQSMV
-290 MANFDNDNINELY
+290 MANFNDDNTNELY
-303 AATSGTN
+303 AVTSGTN
-310 TLTGEL
+310 SLTGEL

-322 YGIEGSSDV
+322 YGIEGSSNV
-331 SNITFSNFHYFNHY
+331 SDITFSNFHYFNHY
-345 PGGLRQINV
+345 QGGLRQIIT

-369 HYNEAVYDWEFVGDN
+369 HYNEAVYDWEYVGDN

-454 SNSNPTIVVNEFLAL
+454 SDLTATIIVNEFLAS
-469 NDACCTDP
+469 NETCCGSEIFGS
-477 NGEYDDY
+477 GEDFV
-484 IELYNYGNE
+484 ELYNYGT
-493 AVDIGGYLITDNIG
+493 APINIEG
-507 DYENYHQIPIGND
+507 WGF
-520 STIIQPGEIIVLW
+520 S
-533 ADKDSEQG
+533 DSEG
-541 VLHLEIK
+541 SIATTAPDTTIPPGGFLILWYTGETNGFPEIDAK
-548 LSGSGEQIA
+548 LSSGGE
-557 IFMPDSNTVVDTLT
+557 TV
-571 YGEQTTDVSYGRYP
+571 YGEDSSGTMVFSVSFDAQDEDVSYGRYP
-585 DGSDTWQPMNPTP
+585 DGSDTWQQMNPTP
-598 GTSNT
+598 GSTNT
-603 DLLSNDI
+603 NLLSND
-610 NTISLPRSV
+610 NSFYSAPEYFSLG
-619 SLDQNYPNPFNPQT
+619 QNYPNPFNPQT
-633 QFHYSLTNTENIYLA
+633 QFHYDLPKSGNIHLA
-648 IYDLLGREIYTIHN
+648 IYDVLGKEVYTVLNGYQRAGKHN
-662 GLQRSGNHNIQ
+662 VL
-673 WTGIDNQGG
+673 WTGINNKGLQ
-682 FVPSGVY
+682 VQSGIY
-689 FCRLKTE
+689 FYRLTTD
-696 SEILTKKMV
+696 SEITTKKMV
-705 YSK
+705 YTK

>member
-1 MGTYINT
+1 VT
-8 IVILLSFTIIIGAEV
+8 IQIQKMIFFLSFSLTIGAEI
-23 DSTFSV
+23 DSSFSV

-49 MVGPYDFDN
+49 MVGPYDFDS

-64 IVTSSY
+64 VVTSSY
-70 TGTFCNGVYH
+70 TGSFCNGVYH
-80 FEATEDDTIA
+80 FEATADDSIS

-112 GDVDGDSIPEILVL
+112 GDVDGDNVPEIIVL
-126 ADTDPGAPGG
+126 ADTEPGVSGG
-136 HGLQIFEWNM
+136 HGLQIFEWNT

-151 PYMPTT
+151 PYIPTT

-164 SVWEAGQIVAAEL
+164 SVWEAGQILAAEL
-177 DGDANQEVIVSIMNG
+177 DGDANQEIVVSIMNG

-209 SNLDSASWH
+209 SDLDSPSWH

-253 YYRLIIYENTGS
+253 YYRLIIYENIGS
-265 EDLYSYQTD
+265 EDLYAYQTD
-274 FYISNEVNE
+274 FYVSNEVNE
-283 RANQSLV
+283 RANQSII
-290 MANFDNDNINELY
+290 MANFDNDNTNELY
-303 AATSGTN
+303 AVTSGTN

-345 PGGLRQINV
+345 QGGLRQIIT

-369 HYNEAVYDWEFVGDN
+369 HYNEAVYDWEYVGDN

-454 SNSNPTIVVNEFLAL
+454 SGLTVTIIVNEFLAS
-469 NDACCTDP
+469 NETCCGSEIFGS
-477 NGEYDDY
+477 GEDFV
-484 IELYNYGNE
+484 ELYNYGT
-493 AVDIGGYLITDNIG
+493 APINIEG
-507 DYENYHQIPIGND
+507 WGF
-520 STIIQPGEIIVLW
+520 S
-533 ADKDSEQG
+533 DSEG
-541 VLHLEIK
+541 SIATTAPDTTIPPGGFLILWYTGETNGFPEIDAK
-548 LSGSGEQIA
+548 LSSGGE
-557 IFMPDSNTVVDTLT
+557 TV
-571 YGEQTTDVSYGRYP
+571 YGEDSSGTMVFSVSFDAQDEDVSYGRYP
-585 DGSDTWQPMNPTP
+585 DGSDTWQQMNPTP
-598 GTSNT
+598 GSTNT
-603 DLLSNDI
+603 NILSND
-610 NTISLPRSV
+610 NSFYSAPEYFSLG
-619 SLDQNYPNPFNPQT
+619 QNYPNPFNPQT
-633 QFHYSLTNTENIYLA
+633 QFHYDLPKSGNINLG
-648 IYDLLGREIYTIHN
+648 IYDVLGKEVYTVLNGYQRAGKHN
-662 GLQRSGNHNIQ
+662 VL
-673 WTGIDNQGG
+673 WTGINNKGLQ
-682 FVPSGVY
+682 VQSGVY
-689 FCRLKTE
+689 FYRLTTD
-696 SEILTKKMV
+696 SEITTKKMV
-705 YSK
+705 YTK

>member
-1 MGTYINT
+1 MT
-8 IVILLSFTIIIGAEV
+8 IHIRKMICFLCFSLIIGAEI
-23 DSTFSV
+23 DSSFSV

-49 MVGPYDFDN
+49 MVGPYDFDS

-64 IVTSSY
+64 IITSSY
-70 TGTFCNGVYH
+70 TGSLCNGVYH
-80 FEATEDDTIA
+80 FEATEDDSMS

-112 GDVDGDSIPEILVL
+112 GDVDGDSIPEIIVL
-126 ADTDPGAPGG
+126 ADTEPGVSGG
-136 HGLQIFEWNM
+136 HGLQIFEWNT

-164 SVWEAGQIVAAEL
+164 SVWEAGQILAAEL
-177 DGDANQEVIVSIMNG
+177 DGDANQEIVVSIMNG

-209 SNLDSASWH
+209 SDLDSPSWH

-253 YYRLIIYENTGS
+253 YYRLIIYENIGS
-265 EDLYSYQTD
+265 EDLYAYQTD
-274 FYISNEVNE
+274 FYVSNEVSE
-283 RANQSLV
+283 RANQSII
-290 MANFDNDNINELY
+290 MANFDNDNTNELY
-303 AATSGTN
+303 AVTSGTN

-345 PGGLRQINV
+345 QGGLRQIIT

-369 HYNEAVYDWEFVGDN
+369 HYNEAVYDWEYVGDN

-454 SNSNPTIVVNEFLAL
+454 SELAATIVVNEFLASSET
-469 NDACCTDP
+469 CCGSETFGSEEDFV
-477 NGEYDDY
+477 
-484 IELYNYGNE
+484 ELYNYGT
-493 AVDIGGYLITDNIG
+493 APVNIEG
-507 DYENYHQIPIGND
+507 WGF
-520 STIIQPGEIIVLW
+520 S
-533 ADKDSEQG
+533 DSEG
-541 VLHLEIK
+541 VIATTAPDTTISPGGLLILWYTGEANGFPEIDSK
-548 LSGSGEQIA
+548 LSSDGETI
-557 IFMPDSNTVVDTLT
+557 
-571 YGEQTTDVSYGRYP
+571 YGEDSSGTAVFSVSFDAQDEDVSYGRYP
-585 DGSDTWQPMNPTP
+585 DGSDAWQQMNPTP
-598 GTSNT
+598 GSTNT
-603 DLLSNDI
+603 NQLSND
-610 NTISLPRSV
+610 NSFYSVPEYFSLG
-619 SLDQNYPNPFNPQT
+619 QNYPNPFNPQT
-633 QFHYSLTNTENIYLA
+633 QFHYDLPKSGNIHLA
-648 IYDLLGREIYTIHN
+648 IYDVLGKEVYTVLNGHQRAGKHN
-662 GLQRSGNHNIQ
+662 VL
-673 WTGIDNQGG
+673 WTGINNKGLQ
-682 FVPSGVY
+682 VQSGIY
-689 FCRLKTE
+689 FYQLTTD
-696 SEILTKKMV
+696 SEITTKKMV
-705 YSK
+705 YTK

>member
-1 MGTYINT
+1 MRTYINT
-8 IVILLSFTIIIGAEV
+8 IMISLSFTLIIGAEV

-39 GLHPDGPPWS
+39 GIHPDGPPWS

-70 TGTFCNGVYH
+70 TGSFCNGVYH
-80 FEATEDDTIA
+80 FEATEDDSIA

-112 GDVDGDSIPEILVL
+112 GDVDGDSVPEILVL
-126 ADTDPGAPGG
+126 ADTEPGTPGG
-136 HGLQIFEWNM
+136 HGLQIFEWNT

-253 YYRLIIYENTGS
+253 YYRLIIYENIGS
-265 EDLYSYQTD
+265 EDLYAFQTD
-274 FYISNEVNE
+274 FYVSNEVNE
-283 RANQSLV
+283 RANQSLI
-290 MANFDNDNINELY
+290 MANFDGNNTNELY
-303 AATSGTN
+303 AVTSGTN
-310 TLTGEL
+310 TLAGEL

-322 YGIEGSSDV
+322 YAIEGTENV
-331 SNITFSNFHYFNHY
+331 SQLTFSNFHYFNHY
-345 PGGLRQINV
+345 QGGLRQINT
-354 GDADMDGNPNLYLAG
+354 GDADMDGKPNLYLAG
-369 HYNEAVYDWEFVGDN
+369 HYNEAVYDWEFVGDD
-384 PLSDSSFVEHIIFLD
+384 PLSDSSFVEHIIFMD

-423 IDNDNQ
+423 IDNDNH

-437 GLGSD
+437 GFGSD

-454 SNSNPTIVVNEFLAL
+454 SELA
-469 NDACCTDP
+469 TD
-477 NGEYDDY
+477 D
-484 IELYNYGNE
+484 IE
-493 AVDIGGYLITDNIG
+493 DI
-507 DYENYHQIPIGND
+507 IPK
-520 STIIQPGEIIVLW
+520 S
-533 ADKDSEQG
+533 A
-541 VLHLEIK
+541 
-548 LSGSGEQIA
+548 
-557 IFMPDSNTVVDTLT
+557 
-571 YGEQTTDVSYGRYP
+571 
-585 DGSDTWQPMNPTP
+585 
-598 GTSNT
+598 
-603 DLLSNDI
+603 
-610 NTISLPRSV
+610 SLV
-619 SLDQNYPNPFNPQT
+619 QNYPNPFNPQT
-633 QFHYSLTNTENIYLA
+633 QFHYSLSKTENIYLA
-648 IYDLLGREIYTIHN
+648 IYDLLGREIFTIHN
-662 GLQRSGNHNIQ
+662 GLQRAGNHNVQ
-673 WTGIDNQGG
+673 WTGVNNTGS
-682 FVPSGVY
+682 FVPSGIY
-689 FCRLKTE
+689 FCRLTSE
-696 SEILTKKMV
+696 SDVLTKKMV
-705 YSK
+705 LNR

>member
-1 MGTYINT
+1 MTVQIQKM
-8 IVILLSFTIIIGAEV
+8 IFFLSFSFTIGAEI
-23 DSTFSV
+23 DSSFSV

-49 MVGPYDFDN
+49 MVGPYDFDS

-64 IVTSSY
+64 VVTSSY
-70 TGTFCNGVYH
+70 TGSFCNGVYH
-80 FEATEDDTIA
+80 FEATADDSIS

-101 CSFDNYSSVTV
+101 CSIDNYSSVTV
-112 GDVDGDSIPEILVL
+112 GDVDGDNVPEIIVL
-126 ADTDPGAPGG
+126 ADTEPGVSGG
-136 HGLQIFEWNM
+136 HGLQIFEWNT

-151 PYMPTT
+151 PYIPTT

-164 SVWEAGQIVAAEL
+164 SVWEAGQILAAEL
-177 DGDANQEVIVSIMNG
+177 DGDANQEIVVSIMNG

-209 SNLDSASWH
+209 SDLDSPSWH

-245 EIYTVAYE
+245 EIYTVAWE
-253 YYRLIIYENTGS
+253 YYRLIIYENIGS
-265 EDLYSYQTD
+265 EDLYAYQTD
-274 FYISNEVNE
+274 FYVSNEVNE
-283 RANQSLV
+283 RANQSII
-290 MANFDNDNINELY
+290 MANFDNDNTNELY
-303 AATSGTN
+303 AVTSGTN

-345 PGGLRQINV
+345 QGGLRQIIT

-369 HYNEAVYDWEFVGDN
+369 HYNEAVYDWEYVGDN

-437 GLGSD
+437 GIGSD

-454 SNSNPTIVVNEFLAL
+454 SGLTATIIVNEFLAS
-469 NDACCTDP
+469 NETCCGSDIFGS
-477 NGEYDDY
+477 GEDFV
-484 IELYNYGNE
+484 ELYNYGT
-493 AVDIGGYLITDNIG
+493 APVNIEG
-507 DYENYHQIPIGND
+507 WGF
-520 STIIQPGEIIVLW
+520 S
-533 ADKDSEQG
+533 DSEG
-541 VLHLEIK
+541 SIATTAPDTTIPPGGFLILWYTGETNGFPEIDAK
-548 LSGSGEQIA
+548 LSSGGE
-557 IFMPDSNTVVDTLT
+557 TV
-571 YGEQTTDVSYGRYP
+571 YGEDSSGTMVFSVSFDAQDEDVSYGRYP
-585 DGSDTWQPMNPTP
+585 DGSDTWQQMNPTP
-598 GTSNT
+598 GSTNT
-603 DLLSNDI
+603 NLLSND
-610 NTISLPRSV
+610 NSFYSAPEYFSLG
-619 SLDQNYPNPFNPQT
+619 QNYPNPFNPQT
-633 QFHYSLTNTENIYLA
+633 QFHYDLPKSGNIHLG
-648 IYDLLGREIYTIHN
+648 IYDVLGKEVYTLINGYQRAGKHN
-662 GLQRSGNHNIQ
+662 VL
-673 WTGIDNQGG
+673 WTGINNKGLQ
-682 FVPSGVY
+682 VQSGIY
-689 FCRLKTE
+689 FYRLTTE
-696 SEILTKKMV
+696 SEITTKKMV
-705 YSK
+705 YTK

>member
-1 MGTYINT
+1 MT
-8 IVILLSFTIIIGAEV
+8 IQIQKMICFLCFSLIIGAEV
-23 DSTFSV
+23 DSSFSV
-29 KWTDLPWGSG
+29 KWTDLPWGAG
-39 GLHPDGPPWS
+39 GFHPDGPPWS

-58 DGFGDF
+58 DGYGDF

-70 TGTFCNGVYH
+70 TGSFCNGVYH
-80 FEATEDDTIA
+80 FEAVANDSIA

-101 CSFDNYSSVTV
+101 CTYDNYSSVTV
-112 GDVDGDSIPEILVL
+112 GDVDGDSIPEIIVL
-126 ADTDPGAPGG
+126 ADTEPGVSGG
-136 HGLQIFEWNM
+136 HGLQIFEWNT

-164 SVWEAGQIVAAEL
+164 SVWEAGQIIAAEL
-177 DGDANQEVIVSIMNG
+177 DGDANQEVVVSIMNG

-209 SNLDSASWH
+209 SDLDSPSWH

-245 EIYTVAYE
+245 EIYTVAWE
-253 YYRLIIYENTGS
+253 YYHLIIYENTGS
-265 EDLYSYQTD
+265 EDLYAYQTD
-274 FYISNEVNE
+274 FYVSNELNE
-283 RANQSLV
+283 RANQSIV
-290 MANFDNDNINELY
+290 MANFNDDNTNELY
-303 AATSGTN
+303 AVTSGTN
-310 TLTGEL
+310 SLTGEL

-345 PGGLRQINV
+345 QGGLRQLIT

-369 HYNEAVYDWEFVGDN
+369 HYNEAVYDWEYVGGN

-454 SNSNPTIVVNEFLAL
+454 SDLTATIVVNEFLAS
-469 NDACCTDP
+469 NETCCGSEIFGS
-477 NGEYDDY
+477 GEDFV
-484 IELYNYGNE
+484 ELYNYGT
-493 AVDIGGYLITDNIG
+493 APINIEG
-507 DYENYHQIPIGND
+507 WGF
-520 STIIQPGEIIVLW
+520 S
-533 ADKDSEQG
+533 DSEG
-541 VLHLEIK
+541 IIATTAPDTMIPPGGFLILWYTGETNGFPEIDAK
-548 LSGSGEQIA
+548 LSSGGE
-557 IFMPDSNTVVDTLT
+557 TV
-571 YGEQTTDVSYGRYP
+571 YGEDSSGTMVFSVSFDAQDEDVSYGRYP
-585 DGSDTWQPMNPTP
+585 DGSDTWQQMNPTP
-598 GTSNT
+598 GSTNT
-603 DLLSNDI
+603 NLLSND
-610 NTISLPRSV
+610 NSFYSAPEYFSLG
-619 SLDQNYPNPFNPQT
+619 QNYPNPFNPQT
-633 QFHYSLTNTENIYLA
+633 QFHYDLPKSGNIHLA
-648 IYDLLGREIYTIHN
+648 IYDVLGKEVYTVLNDYQRAGKHN
-662 GLQRSGNHNIQ
+662 VL
-673 WTGIDNQGG
+673 WTGINNKGLQ
-682 FVPSGVY
+682 VQSGIY
-689 FCRLKTE
+689 FYRLTTDF
-696 SEILTKKMV
+696 SITTKKMV
-705 YSK
+705 YTK

>member
-1 MGTYINT
+1 VT
-8 IVILLSFTIIIGAEV
+8 IQIQKMIFFLSFSLTIGAEI
-23 DSTFSV
+23 DSSFSV

-49 MVGPYDFDN
+49 MVGPYDFDS

-64 IVTSSY
+64 VVTSSY
-70 TGTFCNGVYH
+70 TGSFCNGVYH
-80 FEATEDDTIA
+80 FEATADDSIS

-112 GDVDGDSIPEILVL
+112 GDVDGDNVPEIIVL
-126 ADTDPGAPGG
+126 ADTEPGVSGG
-136 HGLQIFEWNM
+136 HGLQIFEWNT

-151 PYMPTT
+151 PYIPTT

-164 SVWEAGQIVAAEL
+164 SVWEAGQILAAEL
-177 DGDANQEVIVSIMNG
+177 DGDANQEIVVSIMNG

-209 SNLDSASWH
+209 SDLDSPSWH

-245 EIYTVAYE
+245 EIYTVAWE
-253 YYRLIIYENTGS
+253 YYRLIIYENIGS
-265 EDLYSYQTD
+265 EDLYAYQTD
-274 FYISNEVNE
+274 FYVSNEVNE
-283 RANQSLV
+283 RANQSII
-290 MANFDNDNINELY
+290 MANFDNDNTNELY
-303 AATSGTN
+303 AVTSGTN

-345 PGGLRQINV
+345 PGGIRQIIT

-369 HYNEAVYDWEFVGDN
+369 HYNEAVYDWEYVGDN

-454 SNSNPTIVVNEFLAL
+454 SDLTATIIVNEFLAS
-469 NDACCTDP
+469 NETCCGSEIFGS
-477 NGEYDDY
+477 GEDFV
-484 IELYNYGNE
+484 ELYNYGT
-493 AVDIGGYLITDNIG
+493 APINIEG
-507 DYENYHQIPIGND
+507 WGF
-520 STIIQPGEIIVLW
+520 S
-533 ADKDSEQG
+533 DSEG
-541 VLHLEIK
+541 SIATTAPDTTIPPGGFLILWYTGETNGFPEIDAK
-548 LSGSGEQIA
+548 LSSGGE
-557 IFMPDSNTVVDTLT
+557 TV
-571 YGEQTTDVSYGRYP
+571 YGEDSSGTMVFSVSFDAQDEDVSYGRYP
-585 DGSDTWQPMNPTP
+585 DGSDTWQQMNPTP
-598 GTSNT
+598 GSTNT
-603 DLLSNDI
+603 NLLSND
-610 NTISLPRSV
+610 NSFYSAPEYFSLG
-619 SLDQNYPNPFNPQT
+619 QNYPNPFNPQT
-633 QFHYSLTNTENIYLA
+633 QFHYDLPKSGNINLG
-648 IYDLLGREIYTIHN
+648 IYDVLGKEVYTVLNGYQRAGKHN
-662 GLQRSGNHNIQ
+662 VL
-673 WTGIDNQGG
+673 WTGINNKGLQ
-682 FVPSGVY
+682 VQSGIY
-689 FCRLKTE
+689 FYRLTTD
-696 SEILTKKMV
+696 SEITTKKMI
-705 YSK
+705 YTK